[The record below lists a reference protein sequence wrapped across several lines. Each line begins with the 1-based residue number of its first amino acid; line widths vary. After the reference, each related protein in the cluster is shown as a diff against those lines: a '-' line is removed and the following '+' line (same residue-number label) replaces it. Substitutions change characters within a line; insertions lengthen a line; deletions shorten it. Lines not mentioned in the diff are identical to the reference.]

1 LLRRIEFMAQKHEK
15 IKIITKEGTIVDA
28 IAPVI
33 ISASRST
40 DIPAFHSKWFMER
53 LNNGYTVWNNPF
65 NGHSQFV
72 SFKNT
77 RLIVFW
83 SKNPEPLICYLDE
96 LENMGLN
103 YIFHFTLN
111 DYERE
116 HFEPHVPP
124 LNERIDTFIRISKRI
139 GRGRIYWRFDPV
151 IISEDL
157 TIEKILRRVKTIGE
171 KVAQY
176 TNRLTISILTNY
188 PKVKRNMIKR
198 NVFVKEIDLSERIR
212 LYESILELCK
222 CWGIEVFTCAENPEF
237 DHFGI
242 RTGACLDIKRI
253 SSSFSDDSKLMDFI
267 GVSSTDLFG
276 NTDNV
281 KKKLKDSGQ
290 RKNCG
295 CVISKDIGAYDTCP
309 HYCLYCYANSSPGC
323 KLKTI

>member
-1 LLRRIEFMAQKHEK
+1 MAQKHEK
-15 IKIITKEGTIVDA
+15 IKIVTNEGTTVEA

-53 LNNGYTVWNNPF
+53 LNDGYTVWNNPF
-65 NGHSQFV
+65 NGHSQIV

-83 SKNPEPLICYLDE
+83 SKNPEPLICHLDE
-96 LENMGLN
+96 LEDMGLN

-111 DYERE
+111 DYEHE
-116 HFEPHVPP
+116 HFEPYVPP
-124 LNERIDTFIRISKRI
+124 LKQRIDTFIKISKRI
-139 GRGRIYWRFDPV
+139 GRNRIYWRFDPV

-157 TIEKILRRVKTIGE
+157 TIDKILEKLRTVGEKI
-171 KVAQY
+171 AQY
-176 TNRLTISILTNY
+176 TCRLTISILTEY
-188 PKVKRNMIKR
+188 PKVKRNMTKR
-198 NVFVKEIDLSERIR
+198 SVFVREIDLSERMR
-212 LYESILELCK
+212 LYESVLELCK

-237 DHFGI
+237 DHLGI
-242 RTGACLDIKRI
+242 RTGACLDVNKICT
-253 SSSFSDDSKLMDFI
+253 SFSGDSKLMDFI
-267 GVSSTDLFG
+267 GVSSADLFD
-276 NTDNV
+276 NTYEL
-281 KKKLKDSGQ
+281 KKKLKDPGQ

-295 CVISKDIGAYDTCP
+295 CVISKDIGVYDTCP